1 MKTITNLFHFSQL
14 TSLLLVV
21 CSILL
26 LAACQ
31 PDDEP
36 DKPKEEPDPTGTIYY
51 TESNE
56 VFANPERG
64 FYVQVTTKSDDIK
77 STSVGSLRS
86 MRETQFITLVL
97 NQYYLGDYYECDIA
111 DEYLEMVRTNMK
123 NLREAGVKCIP
134 RFAYTNDNSN
144 NKRDKWDAPKE
155 WVFRHIDQ
163 LTPIFHEYA
172 DVIYCVQAGFVGVWG
187 EWYYTTHF
195 NMGADTPEEFEPR
208 KELITKLLEA
218 IPDKRQLALRT
229 PEFKIQYLGSS
240 YTDTITADMA
250 HDGSYQSRLAGHND
264 CFLSSGTDVG
274 TYSGKDDRSFWAADT
289 RFTSMGGESC
299 DNNAYGKWEKAL
311 PEMYKYHWSYMNRDY
326 HPDLLRSW
334 IKEGHMDEVKRLLG
348 YRLVLDKMWYTEP
361 KAGGAF
367 TTTLTL
373 RNIGFANIIN
383 PRAVELILVNT
394 ADATDKHVLPIADA
408 DPRFWMAGETTKIDL
423 KVTIPAACKG
433 EYTLYLNLPD
443 PEPTIHDKPAFAI
456 RLANEDMWEA
466 ETGYNKLGIITIN

>member
-1 MKTITNLFHFSQL
+1 MKT
-14 TSLLLVV
+14 TS
-21 CSILL
+21 SIIAAFTAAILSL
-26 LAACQ
+26 SLAACQ
-31 PDDEP
+31 EP
-36 DKPKEEPDPTGTIYY
+36 NDPTKEQKDPEGTIYY
-51 TESNE
+51 TESEE

-64 FYVQVTTKSDDIK
+64 FYVQVTTQSDDIRAT
-77 STSVGSLRS
+77 STGSLRS
-86 MRETQFITLVL
+86 MRETQCITLIL

-111 DEYLEMVRTNMK
+111 AEYLDMICTNME

-144 NKRDKWDAPKE
+144 GNKAKWDAPEE
-155 WVFRHIDQ
+155 WVHRHIDQ

-195 NMGADTPEEFEPR
+195 NMNANTEEKFAPR
-208 KELITKLLEA
+208 KRLITKLLEA
-218 IPDKRQLALRT
+218 IPENRQLALRT
-229 PEFKIQYLGSS
+229 PEFKMQYLGSS
-240 YTDTITADMA
+240 YTDTLTAATA
-250 HDGSYQSRLAGHND
+250 HDGSYQARLAGHND
-264 CFLSSGTDVG
+264 CFVSSGSDVG
-274 TYSGKDDRSFWAADT
+274 TYNGPNDRSFWAADT

-299 DNNAYGKWEKAL
+299 DNTAYGKWEKAL
-311 PEMYKYHWSYMNRDY
+311 SEMYKYHWSYMNRDY
-326 HPDLLRSW
+326 HPDLLRAW
-334 IKEGHMDEVKRLLG
+334 TKAGHMDEVKRLLG

-361 KAGGAF
+361 KTGEAF
-367 TTTLTL
+367 TATLTL

-423 KVTIPAACKG
+423 KATIPAACKG

-466 ETGYNKLGIITIN
+466 ETGYNKLAVIVVE

>member
-1 MKTITNLFHFSQL
+1 MKSVIHIFKF
-14 TSLLLVV
+14 TSLT
-21 CSILL
+21 SILL
-26 LAACQ
+26 AMCVTLFMAACQ
-31 PDDEP
+31 PKDEP
-36 DKPKEEPDPTGTIYY
+36 TEPTDPVGTIYY

-64 FYVQVTTKSDDIK
+64 FYVQVTTRSNNIK
-77 STSVGSLRS
+77 VTPASSIRNLR
-86 MRETQFITLVL
+86 EDQAITLVL

-111 DEYLEMVRTNMK
+111 EEYLEMIRTNME
-123 NLREAGVKCIP
+123 NLREGGGKCIP

-144 NKRDKWDAPKE
+144 GNKEKWDAPEE
-155 WVFRHIDQ
+155 WVHRHIDQ

-195 NMGADTPEEFEPR
+195 NTDEGFAPR
-208 KELITKLLEA
+208 ERLITKLLEA
-218 IPDKRQLALRT
+218 IPDRRQLALRT
-229 PEFKIQYLGSS
+229 PEFKIEYLGSS
-240 YTDTITADMA
+240 YVDTITAEIA
-250 HDGSYQSRLAGHND
+250 HDGSPQARLAGHND

-299 DNNAYGKWEKAL
+299 DNNAYGKWDRAL
-311 PEMYKYHWSYMNRDY
+311 SEMYKYHWTYMNRDY
-326 HPDLLRSW
+326 HKELLNSW
-334 IKEGHMDEVKRLLG
+334 TREGHMDEVKRLLG
-348 YRLVLDKMWYTEP
+348 YRLVLDKMWYTAP
-361 KAGGAF
+361 KAGEAF
-367 TTTLTL
+367 TATLTL

-394 ADATDKHVLPIADA
+394 ADATDKHVLPIRDA
-408 DPRFWMAGETTKIDL
+408 DPRFWMAGETTKVGL
-423 KVTIPAACKG
+423 KATLPATCQG

-456 RLANEDMWEA
+456 RLANNDIWEP
-466 ETGYNKLGIITIN
+466 ETGYNKLATIVVE